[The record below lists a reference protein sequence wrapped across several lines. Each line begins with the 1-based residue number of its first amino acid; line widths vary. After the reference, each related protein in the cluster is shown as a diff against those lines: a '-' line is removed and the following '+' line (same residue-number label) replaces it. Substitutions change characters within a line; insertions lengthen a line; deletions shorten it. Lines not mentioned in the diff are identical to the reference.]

1 MKRILALSI
10 MALILLPVFSF
21 AHAYSTSDE
30 STLRALIIACDEFA
44 SQNSTAP
51 SAEGNA
57 LCIRD
62 ILSKDIRGFGAVS
75 TIINHSLDAQ
85 KLRSAIFEAFEGVK
99 EGDTSYIYI
108 STHGEYNGKGLEI
121 IFSDGA
127 DDKRVPSLELYSIL
141 KEIPGVKV
149 LMLDCCYSGGIIH
162 KGVPLRKYV
171 TQGMDSNIK
180 VITSAG
186 GFEQSYNWSSGHLK
200 KQGTSH
206 FMLALL
212 QGIGEMGGYMADFN
226 KDGDITIAE
235 LQGFLR
241 QGLASSTAQVYPEK
255 DSFVLLSYDK
265 YTSPEK
271 GIVSD
276 LVFDSTVFIKGS
288 SIDFSYTLNR
298 KSRIAYQII
307 TAKDG
312 AWQFDTP
319 QLIEDMEYGSAIL
332 WPGRKHKTL
341 ELGTTDDDTYGY
353 ALFFI
358 VAVEENGLIPLA
370 SALLQA
376 QSGEYEA
383 IRLQHSGNIRLKLNE
398 ELAIYIAHKKPMSY
412 SISVRNM
419 QGDIVATPFIDEKS
433 RPQRLGGTLIYWNGS
448 DSMGRPLQR
457 GSYTMQAEIR
467 MGGAYI
473 NVFSGS
479 FYVY

>member
-1 MKRILALSI
+1 MKRILALSL
-10 MALILLPVFSF
+10 MALILLPFF
-21 AHAYSTSDE
+21 PLAHAYSTSND
-30 STLRALIIACDEFA
+30 STLRALVIACDEFA
-44 SQNSTAP
+44 NQNSTAP

-62 ILSKDIRGFGAVS
+62 ILCKDVRGFGTVS
-75 TIINHSLDAQ
+75 TIINHSLDIQ
-85 KLRSAIFEAFEGVK
+85 KLRSAVFEAFEGVK
-99 EGDTSYIYI
+99 AGDTSYIYI
-108 STHGEYNGKGLEI
+108 STHGEDNGNGLEI
-121 IFSDGA
+121 IFSDGV

-141 KEIPGVKV
+141 KEIPGVKI

-162 KGVPLRKYV
+162 KGVPLRGFN
-171 TQGMDSNIK
+171 TQGMDSSIK

-186 GFEQSYNWSSGHLK
+186 GNEQSYNWSSGYLK

-212 QGIGEMGGYMADFN
+212 QGIGEVGGYMADYN
-226 KDGDITIAE
+226 RDGDITIEE
-235 LQGFLR
+235 LQGFLK

-255 DSFVLLSYDK
+255 DSFVILSYDK

-276 LVFDSTVFIKGS
+276 LVFDSTVFADGG

-307 TAKDG
+307 FAKDG

-319 QLIEDMEYGSAIL
+319 QLIEDMEYGSAVL
-332 WPGRKHKTL
+332 WPGRKSKTL
-341 ELGTTDDDTYGY
+341 ELGATDEDNYGY

-370 SALLQA
+370 STLLQA

-383 IRLQHSGNIRLKLNE
+383 ISIKHSGDIRLGFNE
-398 ELAIYIAHKKPMSY
+398 ELGIFISHKKPMSY
-412 SISVRNM
+412 SISIRNM
-419 QGDIVATPFIDEKS
+419 QGDIVAMPFIDEKS
-433 RPQRLGGTLIYWNGS
+433 RPQRLGGTLIYWNGIN
-448 DSMGRPLQR
+448 GGGELPR
-457 GSYTMQAEIR
+457 GSYSIQAEIR
-467 MGGAYI
+467 MGDAYI
-473 NVFSGS
+473 SAFSGA